1 MHPLLFG
8 RAADSVLPRPVLLS
22 DTGNLAII
30 SLAAT
35 QGRSSCCPAG
45 LPGFRGRRPAHHSQ
59 AAEPQPRAPSTPQ
72 GQEVAHTGGTH
83 TAVEPMGQEARGPS
97 STLAEE
103 EWAGAGGGHSSSA
116 WGPAG
121 ASLLHHQGQRMT
133 RALAQTGLEER
144 EEGSAV
150 SLTCSDTLEGKSL
163 STEGISATQTLL
175 ARARV
180 PTAVQMR
187 ASAQPAA
194 WQRCSR
200 VGALCP
206 VRSPAPGPPTVRS

>member
-1 MHPLLFG
+1 MCWSGWVGGTPEGAPPPSPKLGPQPPHCMHPLLFG

-97 STLAEE
+97 STLADE

-116 WGPAG
+116 WGPRR
-121 ASLLHHQGQRMT
+121 SL
-133 RALAQTGLEER
+133 
-144 EEGSAV
+144 
-150 SLTCSDTLEGKSL
+150 
-163 STEGISATQTLL
+163 
-175 ARARV
+175 
-180 PTAVQMR
+180 
-187 ASAQPAA
+187 
-194 WQRCSR
+194 
-200 VGALCP
+200 
-206 VRSPAPGPPTVRS
+206 PAPPPRTKDDSGPGSNWPGGA